1 MCRRINPYYAARR
14 IETTIPEAK
23 NSVVNYLDLRAEPIA
38 PAFRNAIS
46 SQAARDLAEAD
57 LEQAISAR
65 RAGWLGGVAG
75 GLLLAMLILYV
86 LGPQQF
92 LSLINR
98 AFAPFVEASI
108 ATRTQITIQQP
119 EAGNATI
126 PVGRAVAF
134 AVWVDGKVPDPND
147 PDALKLLYR
156 YNDTDAYE
164 EKQNRRCRSIPNHV
178 GLSSNFVS
186 ERHSG

>member
-1 MCRRINPYYAARR
+1 MATDLRVKTGIPVKPPAPGKSETYVEQNLGRARLRIRL
-14 IETTIPEAK
+14 
-23 NSVVNYLDLRAEPIA
+23 LDL
-38 PAFRNAIS
+38 
-46 SQAARDLAEAD
+46 AAGGLGFLALTLAYG
-57 LEQAISAR
+57 R
-65 RAGWLGGVAG
+65 GVAG

-119 EAGNATI
+119 EAANVTI

-164 EKQNRRCRSIPNHV
+164 EKLLEPGESYRQWLTGIDAGKAHNGFWYKV
-178 GLSSNFVS
+178 
-186 ERHSG
+186 